1 MTSHDATCQ
10 SAAISHHMIFT
21 PSPLYEIHIQWHS
34 KHINMNSNQ
43 AYTNQAG
50 KIFIVCC
57 HHIKVRTQNNMVE
70 NSELRAVIGPQ
81 KHKVTGGWGKY
92 YK

>member
-1 MTSHDATCQ
+1 
-10 SAAISHHMIFT
+10 
-21 PSPLYEIHIQWHS
+21 
-34 KHINMNSNQ
+34 MNSNQ